1 MEHLTNGL
9 WALGIF
15 VLLWMTGK
23 LVRYII
29 KQKENKMKFFVNF
42 LSAFRIFASFAIIGT
57 LMSGM
62 YMTTL
67 ILFLIAALTDFF
79 DGYLARKYDVCTK
92 LGGVMDHI
100 GDKLLVV
107 NTFVLLCIMMP
118 VWFTVIPII
127 IMIARELYIS
137 GLHEFLGTQKIPMPV
152 PHARFS
158 MGKIKT
164 AMQMISITAFLALF
178 ALGASI
184 GASSDGTA
192 LVYAIYA
199 LPNIGIFA
207 LWFALVASLWSA
219 ISYTRDFAQKLNK
232 IK

>member
-1 MEHLTNGL
+1 
-9 WALGIF
+9 
-15 VLLWMTGK
+15 
-23 LVRYII
+23 
-29 KQKENKMKFFVNF
+29 MKFFVNL
-42 LSAFRIFASFAIIGT
+42 LSAFRIFASFAIIAT

-67 ILFLIAALTDFF
+67 ILFILAALTDFF

-92 LGGVMDHI
+92 IGGVIDHI

-118 VWFTVIPII
+118 VWFIVIPII

-137 GLHEFLGTQKIPMPV
+137 GLREFLGTQKIEMPV

-158 MGKIKT
+158 IGKIKT
-164 AMQMISITAFLALF
+164 TMQMIAIVAFLALF
-178 ALGASI
+178 ALGASV
-184 GASSDGTA
+184 GNASNGKFI
-192 LVYAIYA
+192 LYAIYA

-207 LWFALVASLWSA
+207 MWFALATSIWSA
-219 ISYTRDFAQKLNK
+219 TQYTIDFVHKLNK
-232 IK
+232 KRK